1 MQTIN
6 TINNFLTD
14 LLMSSPVPDFG
25 FNGIQVENTGEIKK
39 IAFAVDVCE
48 ETIKK
53 AIAANCNLL
62 IVHHGL
68 FWGKD
73 LPITGGHYRR
83 IKALLE
89 NNIGLLAYHLPLDG
103 HAEVGNNAQILKK
116 LNASNFKPCGFH
128 KGFAV
133 GYIGELAIAKTI
145 DEIAKTLEIPDDSLK
160 VLSFGKKEITK
171 VGVLSGGG
179 GHYFQDFVD
188 AGAEVFI
195 TGDAEHILYHAAKEQ
210 NANIIF
216 GGHYHTEIWGVLALQ
231 KLLSETFSVETEF
244 INAPTGL

>member
-1 MQTIN
+1 
-6 TINNFLTD
+6 
-14 LLMSSPVPDFG
+14 MSSPVPDFG
-25 FNGIQVENTGEIKK
+25 YNGIQVENTGEIKK

-48 ETIKK
+48 ETIEK

-83 IKALLE
+83 LKALLE

-133 GYIGELAIAKTI
+133 G
-145 DEIAKTLEIPDDSLK
+145 
-160 VLSFGKKEITK
+160 
-171 VGVLSGGG
+171 
-179 GHYFQDFVD
+179 HY
-188 AGAEVFI
+188 
-195 TGDAEHILYHAAKEQ
+195 L
-210 NANIIF
+210 
-216 GGHYHTEIWGVLALQ
+216 
-231 KLLSETFSVETEF
+231 
-244 INAPTGL
+244 

>member
-6 TINNFLTD
+6 TINQILTE

-25 FNGIQVENTGEIKK
+25 YNGIQVENSGEIKK
-39 IAFAVDVCE
+39 VAFAVDVCE
-48 ETIKK
+48 ETIEK
-53 AIAANCNLL
+53 AIRSKCNLL

-83 IKALLE
+83 IKALIE
-89 NNIGLLAYHLPLDG
+89 NNVGLLAYHLPLDG
-103 HAEVGNNAQILKK
+103 HPEVGNNAQILKK
-116 LNASNFKPCGFH
+116 LSASNFKPCGFH

-133 GYIGELAIAKTI
+133 GYIGELEKPTEIADIAK
-145 DEIAKTLEIPDDSLK
+145 KLEIPSDSLK
-160 VLSFGKKEITK
+160 ILPFGKKEVTK

-179 GHYFQDFVD
+179 GHYFQEFVD
-188 AGAEVFI
+188 AGAELFI
-195 TGDAEHILYHAAKEQ
+195 TGDAEHILYHSAKEQ

-216 GGHYHTEIWGVLALQ
+216 GGHYYTEIWGVQALQ
-231 KLLSETFSVETEF
+231 RFIAKELLIDTEF
-244 INAPTGL
+244 ISVPTGL

>member
-6 TINNFLTD
+6 TINQFLTN

-25 FNGIQVENTGEIKK
+25 YNGIQVENTGEIKK

-48 ETIKK
+48 ETIEK
-53 AIAANCNLL
+53 AIAANCNVL

-83 IKALLE
+83 IKALLD

-133 GYIGELAIAKTI
+133 GYIGELPTATNLEDIAK
-145 DEIAKTLEIPDDSLK
+145 KLEIPTDSLK
-160 VLSFGKKEITK
+160 VLPFGKKEVTK

-179 GHYFQDFVD
+179 GHYFQEFVD

-195 TGDAEHILYHAAKEQ
+195 TGDAEHILYHSAKEQ

-231 KLLSETFSVETEF
+231 KLISQTFSIETEF